1 MEEQE
6 IDSGFLVD
14 IASHKHLFSEMQLL
28 YVSRRGISI
37 CCKAKR
43 DGKWFML
50 KALKPDIADSPMV
63 KTMWDKE
70 FDYAY
75 NCDHPNIARTY
86 GREYVSG
93 LGECIIQEYI
103 DGLTL
108 KEFISAKYITVLRA
122 ERIIK
127 ELCSA
132 LGYIHCKQIVHR
144 DLRPENIMITNNGNH
159 VKLIDFGF
167 ADSNDS
173 AVIKAP
179 AGTPKYVSP
188 EVMAGEVPDGRSD
201 IYAVGVLINDMFNG
215 CPKGVFKKI
224 ARRCLMENRSERYQY
239 TDEIV
244 RDLITTTSYKRYIAL
259 PLFFIAL
266 GISIV
271 FLFSKKSIVDAQV
284 SNNDSAIEKQQTVD
298 IQKENDDI
306 AVADTSVKEFAKVQ
320 NVADI
325 KLKGVI
331 ELPYGRY
338 EGDILDGKPHGNGS
352 LVYNKSYLI
361 NSNDSKLRYSE
372 KGDIFVGKF
381 YVGVPEYGK
390 LYNSSRELKA
400 TMNFGRAK

>member
-1 MEEQE
+1 MEKQE

-14 IASHKHLFSEMQLL
+14 IASHKHLFSEMQPL
-28 YVSRRGISI
+28 YVSKSGISL
-37 CCKAKR
+37 CYKAKR
-43 DGKWFML
+43 DGKWFVL
-50 KALKPDIADSPMV
+50 KALKPNVADSPMV

-70 FDYAY
+70 FDYSY

-86 GREYVSG
+86 GRENVDG
-93 LGECIIQEYI
+93 LGECIVQEYI

-108 KEFISAKYITVLRA
+108 KEFISARYITTIRA
-122 ERIIK
+122 ERIVK

-188 EVMAGEVPDGRSD
+188 EVMAGKVPDGRSD

-215 CPKGVFKKI
+215 HPKGVFKKI
-224 ARRCLMENRSERYQY
+224 AKRCLMEERSERYQY

-244 RDLITTTSYKRYIAL
+244 RDLVTTISYKRYIAI
-259 PLFFIAL
+259 PLFFIAIGVSL
-266 GISIV
+266 V
-271 FLFSKKSIVDAQV
+271 FLFSKKEIVDTPV
-284 SNNDSAIEKQQTVD
+284 LRNDTIVNEQQKIDQLTED
-298 IQKENDDI
+298 KGII
-306 AVADTSVKEFAKVQ
+306 VAETSVKELPKVETSKVQ
-320 NVADI
+320 T
-325 KLKGVI
+325 KGVI
-331 ELPYGRY
+331 ELSYGKY
-338 EGDILDGKPHGNGS
+338 EGEIYDGKPHGSGS
-352 LVYNKSYLI
+352 LVYNKPHLI

-372 KGDIFVGKF
+372 KGDIFIGKF
-381 YVGVPEYGK
+381 HAGVPEYGK